1 MVVTDRVF
9 WRWYLIFVSI
19 FSVWYL
25 YQWRN
30 NTGTW
35 FLLVTLSL
43 IVSIVGLLV
52 FNKIS
57 LESIHFK
64 SLKIPDILGWMIVV
78 ILISAPSIL
87 TYLYPTQII
96 FHESGKLLLLL
107 WMSGVSVFILQS
119 TNRKQLSSV
128 NFLIVILL
136 GGVLFRIGAFVP
148 EIQHAPFSLGW
159 SEGSRYY
166 NASLFMSESI
176 YGEKVPL
183 PVLHPSRYL
192 LQAIPFFFNI
202 HSIIVHRFWQV
213 LLWIGLVGFGSY
225 SLVKKIGFSN
235 KFFGVIFGMWF
246 FLFFFQGAVYYH
258 LIICVMIVL
267 IGYNREHP
275 WWTTVVVI
283 AASIWAG
290 ISRVNWIPV
299 PALLA
304 VTLYL
309 LETPGK
315 NIFWLRYLK
324 FPIIWC
330 VAGGISAILS
340 NRVYVMLSG
349 NEVEQF
355 SSSFTSYMIWS
366 RLLPNTTYKPGILLG
381 LLIVILPTFILAL
394 LSIIKNGWRRYYH
407 WLRVLGLLGI
417 LFVFGLGGIIVSVK
431 IGGGGDLH
439 NLDAFLVFWL
449 LISSYIFL
457 NRYQLEG
464 EDQPAQFSLNFG
476 LFLVAMVIPILLLFQ
491 KNPVWEFQ
499 DSQKQHENVI
509 QIQQALDIINEQEEK
524 ILFIT
529 ERQLLSFEYIQ
540 NVDLVP
546 DYEKVFLMEM
556 VMSNNQPY
564 LEDFHNKLANHEFSA
579 IIMDSLSTK
588 TQTEKDSFWVEN
600 NLWVDKVVYP
610 ILDYY
615 EPVLLFENK
624 TINLLIPRNQNELYN
639 QLKKIN
645 P

>member
-19 FSVWYL
+19 FSGWYL

-35 FLLVTLSL
+35 FLLVTFSL

-64 SLKIPDILGWMIVV
+64 SLKIPDFLGWMLAV

-87 TYLYPTQII
+87 TFFYPTQII
-96 FHESGKLLLLL
+96 LHESGKLLLLL

-119 TNRKQLSSV
+119 ANRKQLSSV

-235 KFFGVIFGMWF
+235 KFFAVIFGMWF

-299 PALLA
+299 PALLV

-330 VAGGISAILS
+330 AAGGISAILS
-340 NRVYVMLSG
+340 NRVYAMLSG

-381 LLIVILPTFILAL
+381 LLIVILPTFVLAL
-394 LSIIKNGWRRYYH
+394 LSINKNGWKGYYH
-407 WLRVLGLLGI
+407 WVRVLGLLGI

-457 NRYQLEG
+457 NRYLLEG
-464 EDQPAQFSLNFG
+464 EGQAAQFSLNFG
-476 LFLVAMVIPILLLFQ
+476 LFLVAMAIPILLLFQ
-491 KNPVWEFQ
+491 KNPAWEFQ

-509 QIQQALDIINEQEEK
+509 QIQQALDIINEQEGK
-524 ILFIT
+524 VLFIT
-529 ERQLLSFEYIQ
+529 ERQLLSFGYIQ

-579 IIMDSLSTK
+579 ILMDSLSTK

-600 NLWVDKVVYP
+600 NLWVDKIVYP